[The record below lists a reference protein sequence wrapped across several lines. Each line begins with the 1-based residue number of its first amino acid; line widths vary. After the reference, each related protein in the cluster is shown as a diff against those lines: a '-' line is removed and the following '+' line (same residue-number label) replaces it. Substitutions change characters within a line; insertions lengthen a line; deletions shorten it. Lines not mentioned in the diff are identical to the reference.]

1 MGHTSGH
8 IPTRGFTGLEDKEE
22 DVAAVMAAV
31 LSLRNNKE
39 GFFRVINTTIDL
51 FYLRMSDFLDVVMPG

>member
-22 DVAAVMAAV
+22 AVAAVMAEV
-31 LSLRNNKE
+31 GVELQEQQQTCFIYK
-39 GFFRVINTTIDL
+39 
-51 FYLRMSDFLDVVMPG
+51 

>member
-1 MGHTSGH
+1 MNSYTWFHC
-8 IPTRGFTGLEDKEE
+8 TGLEDKEE

-39 GFFRVINTTIDL
+39 GFSRVINTTIDR
-51 FYLRMSDFLDVVMPG
+51 FYLRMSDFLDAWLGPAQS